1 MAKTNKLINKPIDR
15 DYFKYKDRPKPKDT
29 KRLTPCCDQDLD
41 HEMLNVN
48 DKKDWD
54 LIEEYIEDKLF
65 VYSDTESITP
75 VSCKKCGRLLNYLSK
90 IKDPKG
96 TKGWFN

>member
-1 MAKTNKLINKPIDR
+1 
-15 DYFKYKDRPKPKDT
+15 
-29 KRLTPCCDQDLD
+29 
-41 HEMLNVN
+41 MLNVN